1 MKERHL
7 PQRREQDRDERKA
20 TYEKKLKLTKS
31 EILVDH
37 HLVTMDCYVLNSKL
51 YFNFL
56 QVDEI
61 ASINE

>member
-7 PQRREQDRDERKA
+7 PKRREQDRDERKA

-37 HLVTMDCYVLNSKL
+37 H
-51 YFNFL
+51 
-56 QVDEI
+56 
-61 ASINE
+61 